1 MSSQH
6 PLEASE
12 EVGAVGVDPE
22 EGLAIAAPRVDVVD
36 ASGREISRGARHE
49 PTVAA
54 APGSDAP
61 CALTVT
67 LSVQLPSRYESVSD
81 TSLNDTSLKVA
92 VFRVDERA
100 ACTRLR
106 TIARVEGLPIGRGDI
121 ERAAGVIAGRLHRTP
136 TLSCRTLGPHVFLK
150 AELLQ
155 RTGSFKPRGVLTK
168 LASLTEEEKRR
179 GVIAASAGNHAA
191 ALAFGAALEG
201 TDALVVMYQGAS
213 EVKLRAAEAYGATID
228 LEATGPG
235 DVFDRLDAL
244 QQETGR
250 VLVHPFDDPLV
261 VAGQG
266 TVGLEILEDVPDV
279 RRIVVPCGG
288 GGLVSGIAVSAA
300 ATDIEIVAVEP
311 ESSRALHAALEA
323 GETTPVDARSV
334 ADGLNAPFAGGLALD
349 IAQKLGVEPV
359 LVTEEEIAAGFR
371 FLYERAKLAC
381 EPAGAAAVAAVL
393 AGKVEG
399 DHTVCV
405 VSGGNVAAQTAAG
418 ILATR

>member
-1 MSSQH
+1 M
-6 PLEASE
+6 
-12 EVGAVGVDPE
+12 
-22 EGLAIAAPRVDVVD
+22 
-36 ASGREISRGARHE
+36 
-49 PTVAA
+49 
-54 APGSDAP
+54 
-61 CALTVT
+61 
-67 LSVQLPSRYESVSD
+67 
-81 TSLNDTSLKVA
+81 
-92 VFRVDERA
+92 
-100 ACTRLR
+100 R
-106 TIARVEGLPIGRGDI
+106 TIARMDALTIGREHV
-121 ERAAGVIAGRLHRTP
+121 ERAATVIAGRLQRTP
-136 TLSCRTLGPHVFLK
+136 TLSSRTLGHHVFLK

-168 LASLTEEEKRR
+168 LASLTAEEKAR

-201 TDALVVMYQGAS
+201 IDALVVMFQGAS
-213 EVKLRAAEAYGATID
+213 EVKLRAAEAYGAAID

-235 DVFDRLDAL
+235 DVFERLDTL
-244 QQETGR
+244 RRETGR

-288 GGLVSGIAVSAA
+288 GGLVSGIALAA
-300 ATDIEIVAVEP
+300 AGSDIEVVAVEP
-311 ESSRALHAALEA
+311 ETSRALHAALVA
-323 GETTPVDARSV
+323 GETTRVDARSV
-334 ADGLNAPFAGGLALD
+334 ADGLNAPFAGELALD
-349 IAQKLGVEPV
+349 IAQTLGIQPV
-359 LVTEEEIAAGFR
+359 LVSEEEIAAGFR

-381 EPAGAAAVAAVL
+381 EPAGAAAVAALL

-405 VSGGNVAAQTAAG
+405 VSGGNVAAQTVAG

>member
-1 MSSQH
+1 M
-6 PLEASE
+6 
-12 EVGAVGVDPE
+12 GA
-22 EGLAIAAPRVDVVD
+22 LTI
-36 ASGREISRGARHE
+36 GRED
-49 PTVAA
+49 V
-54 APGSDAP
+54 
-61 CALTVT
+61 
-67 LSVQLPSRYESVSD
+67 
-81 TSLNDTSLKVA
+81 
-92 VFRVDERA
+92 ERA
-100 ACTRLR
+100 AS
-106 TIARVEGLPIGRGDI
+106 
-121 ERAAGVIAGRLHRTP
+121 VIAGRLHRTP
-136 TLSCRTLGPHVFLK
+136 TLSCRTLGHNVFLK

-168 LASLTEEEKRR
+168 LSSLTAEEKAR

-201 TDALVVMYQGAS
+201 IDALVVMFQGAS
-213 EVKLRAAEAYGATID
+213 EVKLRAAEAYGAAID

-235 DVFDRLDAL
+235 DVFERLDTL

-266 TVGLEILEDVPDV
+266 TVGLEILEDVPDA

-288 GGLVSGIAVSAA
+288 GGLVSGIALAA
-300 ATDIEIVAVEP
+300 AGSDIEVVAVEP
-311 ESSRALHAALEA
+311 ETSCALHAALVA
-323 GETTPVDARSV
+323 GETTRVDARSV
-334 ADGLNAPFAGGLALD
+334 ADGLNAPFAGELALD
-349 IAQKLGVEPV
+349 IAQTLGIRPV
-359 LVTEEEIAAGFR
+359 LVSEEEIAAGFR
-371 FLYERAKLAC
+371 FLYQRAKLAC
-381 EPAGAAAVAAVL
+381 EPAGAVAVSALL